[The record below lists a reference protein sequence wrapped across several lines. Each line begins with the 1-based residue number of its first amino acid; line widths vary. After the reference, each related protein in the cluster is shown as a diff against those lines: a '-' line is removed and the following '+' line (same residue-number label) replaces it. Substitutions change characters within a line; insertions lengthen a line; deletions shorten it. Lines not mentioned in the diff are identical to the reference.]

1 MLFLSLNTQA
11 HLNINTRKIME
22 LTKQQTQIS
31 DFKNFILRFFFFFVG
46 QKDDL
51 KKEKKRKDI
60 SHLQAI
66 I

>member
-1 MLFLSLNTQA
+1 
-11 HLNINTRKIME
+11 ME

-31 DFKNFILRFFFFFVG
+31 DFKNFILKFFFFFVG
-46 QKDDL
+46 QEDDL

-66 I
+66 IQFEFDS